1 MLWINMCAFEWTRAG
16 FESTQWPRIHGDGKD
31 EKVLVDITL
40 IPSHR

>member
-1 MLWINMCAFEWTRAG
+1 MCAFEWTQAG
-16 FESTQWPRIHGDGKD
+16 FESTQWPRIHGDEKD